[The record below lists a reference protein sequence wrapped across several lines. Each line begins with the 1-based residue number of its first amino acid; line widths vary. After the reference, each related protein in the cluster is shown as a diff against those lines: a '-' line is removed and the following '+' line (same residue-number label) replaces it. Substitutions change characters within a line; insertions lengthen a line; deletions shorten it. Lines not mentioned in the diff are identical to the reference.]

1 MPRLRQ
7 VSRAEVHESGRH
19 LYNML
24 FGDRDPVAQPGTVT
38 GTPGNWWT
46 VFAVVPDADRAE
58 WLAGRLREM
67 VGPGGTV
74 LNVAACNRG
83 ARFEQS

>member
-46 VFAVVPDADRAE
+46 VFAVVPDVFDHAVSGFALYRSS
-58 WLAGRLREM
+58 RR
-67 VGPGGTV
+67 
-74 LNVAACNRG
+74 
-83 ARFEQS
+83 